1 MNKKCLET
9 CEKLKVS
16 PDYFLF
22 NLYNGYFCDRKKL
35 DPFRDYLNIIKKL
48 LPANTKILEI
58 GGGAGIVGQFLKEC
72 LSEFGINSQLTIV
85 DIDKTSLK
93 YNIDPLT
100 KKIIS
105 DNKSLPFADNSFDI
119 VCARSATHYEK
130 SKEDINI
137 VLKEVS
143 RVLKSKGFYLDQS
156 ITFED
161 KLERELFKNVHKIL
175 GRTMTLMGSLEYSR
189 LLNKFLNITPFDRKI
204 DGCFQKQSDLKKRYP
219 LYKDITQQ
227 IKDLIATNFN
237 KNISHFHLDS
247 NGFGWEVPFTLF
259 VGTNKKIYGK

>member
-1 MNKKCLET
+1 MNKNCLET

-16 PDYFLF
+16 PNYFLF

-35 DPFRDYLNIIKKL
+35 APFRDYLNIIKKL
-48 LPANTKILEI
+48 LPANIQILEI
-58 GGGAGIVGQFLKEC
+58 GGGTGIVGQFLKEC
-72 LSEFGINSQLTIV
+72 LSEFGIDSQLTIV

-105 DNKSLPFADNSFDI
+105 DNKSLPFANDSFDI
-119 VCARSATHYEK
+119 VCARSVTHYEK
-130 SKEDINI
+130 SKEDISI

-143 RVLKSKGFYLDQS
+143 RVLKFKGFYLDQS

-161 KLERELFKNVHKIL
+161 KLERELFKNIHKIL
-175 GRTMTLMGSLEYSR
+175 GRTMTLMGSLEYGR

-204 DGCFQKQSDLKKRYP
+204 EGCFQKQSDLKKRYP
-219 LYKDITQQ
+219 LSEDISRQ
-227 IKDLIATNFN
+227 IKNLITTNFN
-237 KNISHFHLDS
+237 KNISHFFLNKS
-247 NGFGWEVPFTLF
+247 GFGWEVPFTLF
-259 VGTNKKIYGK
+259 VGTNKKTYGE